1 MDSSTPRAVAS
12 ATPPRP
18 SLRLGIMVLDGA
30 LMSSIGSP
38 IDALRIAEKIAN
50 LRRPADAP
58 RFITHVFSARG
69 QTRIRTSNGLFLEGI
84 EAPPEALDVLL
95 VPGVMADDIAG
106 LCGRVHELKPETEY
120 LRRAHAAGVRIAAA
134 CSGTLLVAESGLL
147 DGRRATTSWWLAA
160 QFKQQD
166 PRVLLDAERMVVDDE
181 RLITAGAATAI
192 LNLVIR
198 LIAEAGG
205 NDLAQQVSRMLAFD
219 AERQSQAPYV
229 SMALLERPRTSL
241 AEKAES
247 YLRKELGKDI
257 RVSGLAEHCG
267 TSERSLLRHFK
278 AHYGTTPLEHIQH
291 LRVERAKAMLEA
303 THLSFEE
310 IVDRCGYRDVSS
322 FRKLFKRDTALTP
335 VDYRE
340 RFRLRAR

>member
-1 MDSSTPRAVAS
+1 MNQMTPRAVAS
-12 ATPPRP
+12 AAPPRP
-18 SLRLGIMVLDGA
+18 EFRLGILVRDGA
-30 LMSSIGSP
+30 LMSSIGNP
-38 IDALRIAEKIAN
+38 LDALRIAERIAM

-69 QTRIRTSNGLFLEGI
+69 QSRIRTSNGLVLDGI

-95 VPGVMADDIAG
+95 VPGVMADDVNG
-106 LCGRVHELKPETEY
+106 LCAQVREFTHEVEY
-120 LRRAHAAGVRIAAA
+120 LRHAHVSGVRIAAA
-134 CSGTLLVAESGLL
+134 CSGTLLLAESGLL
-147 DGRRATTSWWLAA
+147 DGKRATTSWWMAA
-160 QFKQQD
+160 AFKKQYPQ
-166 PRVLLDAERMVVDDE
+166 VLLDAERMLVDDGG
-181 RLITAGAATAI
+181 LITAGAATAV

-198 LIAEAGG
+198 LIADFAGD
-205 NDLAQQVSRMLAFD
+205 DLAQQVSRMLAFD

-257 RVSGLAEHCG
+257 SVASLAEHCG

>member
-1 MDSSTPRAVAS
+1 MDPMTPRAVAS
-12 ATPPRP
+12 AAPPRP
-18 SLRLGIMVLDGA
+18 TLRLGIMVLDGA

-38 IDALRIAEKIAN
+38 LDALRIAERIAN

-58 RFITHVFSARG
+58 RFVTHVFSARG
-69 QTRIRTSNGLFLEGI
+69 QTRIRTSNGLMLDGI

-95 VPGVMADDIAG
+95 VPGVMADDVSG
-106 LCGRVHELKPETEY
+106 LCGQVRSFTQEVAY

-134 CSGTLLVAESGLL
+134 CSGTLLLAESGLL

-160 QFKQQD
+160 AFKEQY
-166 PRVLLDAERMVVDDE
+166 PKVLLDAERMLVDDQG
-181 RLITAGAATAI
+181 LTTAGAATAV

-198 LIAEAGG
+198 LIAEFAGD
-205 NDLAQQVSRMLAFD
+205 DLAQQVSRMLAFD

-229 SMALLERPRTSL
+229 SMALLERPRTSM

-257 RVSGLAEHCG
+257 SVAGLAEHCG